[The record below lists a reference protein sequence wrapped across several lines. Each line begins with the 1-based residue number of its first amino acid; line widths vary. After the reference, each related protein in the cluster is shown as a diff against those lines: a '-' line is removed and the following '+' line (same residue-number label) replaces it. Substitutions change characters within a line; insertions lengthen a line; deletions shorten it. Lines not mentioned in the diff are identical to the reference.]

1 MKTMLLGRV
10 SLAIMI
16 MFSVSLLFGCASEQP
31 TPTPTP
37 RVIDKMTLRVLFDF
51 NKATLT
57 KNDLVELDKA
67 IDFVK
72 KYPGSRTILE
82 GHTDNTGSD
91 KYNLELSQKRAEA
104 VRQYLIQAGVVDEAR
119 ISAVG
124 FGPTRPIAPNKT
136 EEGKD
141 NPDGRAQNRRVE
153 IIIMSE

>member
-1 MKTMLLGRV
+1 
-10 SLAIMI
+10 
-16 MFSVSLLFGCASEQP
+16 
-31 TPTPTP
+31 
-37 RVIDKMTLRVLFDF
+37 MTLRVLFDF